1 MAKNLTKNLDNR
13 NLSAENNFG
22 SIKITL
28 ASLIKLN
35 HGLLEKLK
43 SQKP

>member
-1 MAKNLTKNLDNR
+1 MEKNLTKNYENQ

-28 ASLIKLN
+28 ASPDKLN
-35 HGLLEKLK
+35 LGHSVK
-43 SQKP
+43 